1 MALIFDDQRSD
12 TTSPFI
18 VHKGGDLSV
27 QVEGLDNGVV
37 TPGTLNGALVHT
49 RVKQDTLADIR
60 LSNGTFAAPDIILID
75 MEPGTLWAIE
85 VVGLTA
91 NFGVTVSRIGE

>member
-12 TTSPFI
+12 TTSAFI

-27 QVEGLDNGVV
+27 QTEGLDNGVV
-37 TPGTLNGALVHT
+37 TSGTLNGALVHI
-49 RVKQDTLADIR
+49 RVKQDTLTDIR

-75 MEPGTLWAIE
+75 MEPGTLWAVEI
-85 VVGLTA
+85 VGLTA
-91 NFGVTVSRIGE
+91 NFGVSVSRIGE